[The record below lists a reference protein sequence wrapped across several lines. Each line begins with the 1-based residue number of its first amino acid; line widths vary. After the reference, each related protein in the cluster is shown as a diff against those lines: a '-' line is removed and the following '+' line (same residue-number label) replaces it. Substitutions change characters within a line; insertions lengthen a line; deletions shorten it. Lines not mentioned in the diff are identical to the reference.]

1 MTRRR
6 NGTGTTTTTAGKN
19 ATQVLHS
26 TLVTSINIYHI
37 FSDEEYEWEYIESD
51 EENNQDTKADDLAN
65 VTLPTKV
72 RQLPMFFCYFSPFS
86 GGESA
91 EHR

>member
-1 MTRRR
+1 M
-6 NGTGTTTTTAGKN
+6 TTTAGKN

-26 TLVTSINIYHI
+26 TLVTSIINIYHN

-51 EENNQDTKADDLAN
+51 EENNQNAKADDKAT

-72 RQLPMFFCYFSPFS
+72 
-86 GGESA
+86 
-91 EHR
+91 